1 MSTQL
6 GNKKIMAKNIQYY
19 MDLYNKTRNDI
30 CQDLGIKYTTFTDW
44 IKANTYPRI
53 DKIELMANY
62 FNIEKSDLIEEH
74 NKESV
79 QSDRPLPS
87 NIILPSAHK
96 LPIMGTICAG
106 DGVVCEDDYQGTF
119 IVDTDVKAD
128 YCLKVHGDSMIGA
141 NIYDGDIVFIS
152 KSYDFV
158 QDQIY
163 AIERLDY
170 NEASLK
176 RVTQDGDTLILNPC
190 NPEYHAMVTDY
201 EEVRII
207 GRCVGV
213 LHKYV

>member
-119 IVDTDVKAD
+119 IVDIDVKAD

-213 LHKYV
+213 LNKYV

>member
-119 IVDTDVKAD
+119 IVDIDVKAD

-163 AIERLDY
+163 AIERIDY

>member
-30 CQDLGIKYTTFTDW
+30 CQDLGIKYTTFADW

-87 NIILPSAHK
+87 NIILPAAHK

-119 IVDTDVKAD
+119 IVDIDVKAD

-163 AIERLDY
+163 AIEKLDY

-190 NPEYHAMVTDY
+190 NPEYHAMVTNY

>member
-6 GNKKIMAKNIQYY
+6 GKKIMAKNIQYY

-119 IVDTDVKAD
+119 IVDIDVKAD

-201 EEVRII
+201 EDVRII

>member
-79 QSDRPLPS
+79 QPDRPLPS

-119 IVDTDVKAD
+119 IVDTTH
-128 YCLKVHGDSMIGA
+128 KVENTFS
-141 NIYDGDIVFIS
+141 
-152 KSYDFV
+152 
-158 QDQIY
+158 
-163 AIERLDY
+163 
-170 NEASLK
+170 
-176 RVTQDGDTLILNPC
+176 
-190 NPEYHAMVTDY
+190 
-201 EEVRII
+201 
-207 GRCVGV
+207 
-213 LHKYV
+213 

>member
-30 CQDLGIKYTTFTDW
+30 CHDLGIKYTTFADW

-74 NKESV
+74 NKEFV

-87 NIILPSAHK
+87 NIILPAAHK

-190 NPEYHAMVTDY
+190 NSEYHAMVTDY
-201 EEVRII
+201 EDVRII

>member
-87 NIILPSAHK
+87 NIILPAAHK

-119 IVDTDVKAD
+119 IVDIDVKAD
-128 YCLKVHGDSMIGA
+128 YCLKVHGDSMVGA

>member
-119 IVDTDVKAD
+119 IVDIDVKAD
-128 YCLKVHGDSMIGA
+128 YCLKVHGDSMVGA

>member
-128 YCLKVHGDSMIGA
+128 YCLRVRGDSMIGA

-163 AIERLDY
+163 AIERLDH
-170 NEASLK
+170 NEASL

-201 EEVRII
+201 EDVRII

>member
-53 DKIELMANY
+53 DKIELIANY

-119 IVDTDVKAD
+119 IVDIDVKAD
-128 YCLKVHGDSMIGA
+128 YCLRVHGDSMIGA

>member
-1 MSTQL
+1 MSFSNNIRFLRKQRNLTQEEL
-6 GNKKIMAKNIQYY
+6 AEMVGYKSFTTIQKWETGDSEPN
-19 MDLYNKTRNDI
+19 MGVLRQLADIFHLSISELVETDLES
-30 CQDLGIKYTTFTDW
+30 
-44 IKANTYPRI
+44 KAT
-53 DKIELMANY
+53 
-62 FNIEKSDLIEEH
+62 S
-74 NKESV
+74 
-79 QSDRPLPS
+79 RPLPP

-119 IVDTDVKAD
+119 IVDIDVKAD
-128 YCLKVHGDSMIGA
+128 YCLRVKGDSMIGA

>member
-213 LHKYV
+213 LHKYI